1 MRILLN
7 LNMFASL
14 TRHFM
19 SWYSKFSGKLKQIG
33 FKESKANTSLFIYDK
48 QGVTMFLSVY
58 VDDIINTSSS
68 PAAVDALL

>member
-1 MRILLN
+1 ML
-7 LNMFASL
+7 
-14 TRHFM
+14 
-19 SWYSKFSGKLKQIG
+19 WYLKFSGNLKQIG